1 MTELHLLRHAHAG
14 NPEAW
19 SEPDEARPLSAKGEA
34 QADRLGRF
42 LAGVGFKP
50 DAIITSPKLRA
61 ARTAEI
67 VADQL
72 GLLFSFDTRLADGFD
87 LADLE
92 RLLSEAGDPVRPVI
106 VGHDPDF
113 SEVLGQ
119 LVGSSRVPMRKGAFA
134 RVDVDR
140 PLEPGGGVL
149 RWLVPP
155 DLLKPDR

>member
-14 NPEAW
+14 NPQTW
-19 SEPDEARPLSAKGEA
+19 DRPDESRPLSEKGEA

-67 VADQL
+67 VAGHL
-72 GLLFSFDTRLADGFD
+72 GVPFSFDTRLADGFD

-92 RLLSEAGDPVRPVI
+92 RLLGEADDPVRPVI

-140 PLEPGGGVL
+140 PLEAGAGVL

-155 DLLKPDR
+155 DLLNPDR